1 MTELR
6 VAETDRQIEEMTR
19 TDDPSIDTAGALTVT
34 HVNGRTVKALW
45 STGTEVADKLG
56 DGRVTIIPRDEPKSV
71 WLADVYDA
79 PGSTYPAT
87 TPDGT
92 FWRDAERVY
101 VDWR

>member
-6 VAETDRQIEEMTR
+6 VAETAQQIEEVVHR
-19 TDDPSIDTAGALTVT
+19 APYADNAGALTVT
-34 HVNGRTVKALW
+34 HVDGRSVADLW
-45 STGTEVADKLG
+45 RTGTEVADVIG
-56 DGRVTIIPRDEPKSV
+56 SGRVTVVPRDRGDV
-71 WLADVYDA
+71 WIADVADA

-92 FWRDAERVY
+92 HWPKAERVY